1 MIYLKD
7 RPPMPYLGLSWHP
20 FNPDIIPDDREAP
33 KLTAKSGPKPSARE
47 QSITALMSFEERKE
61 RRQAK
66 VLRDNS
72 KNSITFSKLP
82 QGDADKT
89 ARLLGKQNNAR
100 SQ

>member
-1 MIYLKD
+1 MIYL
-7 RPPMPYLGLSWHP
+7 GLPTQRLLNAFHWKAE
-20 FNPDIIPDDREAP
+20 IEGREVP
-33 KLTAKSGPKPSARE
+33 RLTAKSGPKPSARE